1 MAYTLYLA
9 ALVGAWAAADSKIT
23 IERVFGPE
31 IPGKYKH
38 PASITELH
46 NGDLYLAY
54 YGGSGEYGADS
65 GVYAARLRKG
75 ETKWSRPERIAP
87 PPKWPEGNAVVWQAP
102 DGIVWLFSV
111 VRPGA
116 TWSTSRIVTRTSSD
130 GAKSWSEP
138 QPLTTEA
145 GTMVRSKPIVLA
157 SGDYLLPI
165 YHETGNDPC
174 SCATRCG
181 ASAGPK
187 AAEFVRGSAICSQP
201 PWR

>member
-9 ALVGAWAAADSKIT
+9 ALVGAWAAADSKIAT
-23 IERVFGPE
+23 ERVFGPE

-87 PPKWPEGNAVVWQAP
+87 PPKWPEGNAVATVTGLP
-102 DGIVWLFSV
+102 TC
-111 VRPGA
+111 PG
-116 TWSTSRIVTRTSSD
+116 S
-130 GAKSWSEP
+130 GA
-138 QPLTTEA
+138 A
-145 GTMVRSKPIVLA
+145 GRRRLEGGVS
-157 SGDYLLPI
+157 
-165 YHETGNDPC
+165 
-174 SCATRCG
+174 
-181 ASAGPK
+181 
-187 AAEFVRGSAICSQP
+187 
-201 PWR
+201 